1 MLKKML
7 SKMMK
12 IITNKKVLVVLAVLA
27 VIGGCFLFM
36 KSKKALEMQSD
47 VDEES
52 IVANMVESN
61 MRANIN
67 VEDETKELS
76 QAPQAMPS
84 VEDNL
89 AMIE

>member
-12 IITNKKVLVVLAVLA
+12 IITSKKVLVVLAVLA
-27 VIGGCFLFM
+27 VIGGGFLFM
-36 KSKKALEMQSD
+36 KSKRALEMQSD
-47 VDEES
+47 VDEEL

>member
-1 MLKKML
+1 MFAMFKNML

-36 KSKKALEMQSD
+36 KSKKALEIQSD
-47 VDEES
+47 VDEE
-52 IVANMVESN
+52 IYIANMVDAN
-61 MRANIN
+61 MKAMQN
-67 VEDETKELS
+67 ETKELS
-76 QAPQAMPS
+76 QSPQPMPS
-84 VEDNL
+84 VEENL